1 MNYIFVL
8 NMLGNIESSLVLK
21 TVFSLIKE
29 EKKLR
34 LIKYLKKIQMILDIS
49 FLNYKLFT
57 GKCIFYEDKYHGK

>member
-1 MNYIFVL
+1 MNYNFVL
-8 NMLGNIESSLVLK
+8 NMLGNIKSSLVLK

-34 LIKYLKKIQMILDIS
+34 LIKYFKKLQKILNIS

-57 GKCIFYEDKYHGK
+57 GKYIFYEDKDHGK